1 MPAGCS
7 STPSASRRSAASSP
21 RSIRACAPTCCS
33 PQRSCTTSAGRA
45 SSGGRRSSPRPTRG
59 ACSATSTSGSGCSR
73 RSALPP
79 TCCTRS
85 PATTTSAR
93 RAQPR
98 QPSSTT
104 RTSSTRSRRRG
115 RCPTSLA
122 ALLALGASL
131 SWGVGDFL
139 GGVKARVMPSLLV
152 MAASQPFG
160 LAALGIAVA
169 VRGTGIPG
177 DEVAWAALAAVLGT
191 IGLFAFYRGMA
202 AGAISVVAPGAAVSG
217 DQVHGLQ
224 AIGFVAAV
232 GGSVAASLELRPE
245 RAQVAAGVG
254 WAAVAMLAFGAY
266 YIPMHAASTQDWLW
280 PAFLFRCTS
289 VTIVV
294 SLALARDLRPTGLRA
309 HWPALVAIGFL
320 DTGGNALFAAASSR
334 HGLLS
339 VVSVL
344 ASLYP
349 VVTVL
354 LARLMLGE
362 RVQRTQDAGVLL
374 VLVG

>member
-1 MPAGCS
+1 
-7 STPSASRRSAASSP
+7 
-21 RSIRACAPTCCS
+21 
-33 PQRSCTTSAGRA
+33 
-45 SSGGRRSSPRPTRG
+45 
-59 ACSATSTSGSGCSR
+59 
-73 RSALPP
+73 
-79 TCCTRS
+79 
-85 PATTTSAR
+85 
-93 RAQPR
+93 
-98 QPSSTT
+98 
-104 RTSSTRSRRRG
+104 
-115 RCPTSLA
+115 LA
-122 ALLALGASL
+122 ALLALAASL

-139 GGVKARVMPSLLV
+139 GGVKARVLPILLV

-177 DEVAWAALAAVLGT
+177 DEVAWAALSALLGT
-191 IGLFAFYRGMA
+191 AGLATFYRGMA
-202 AGAISVVAPGAAVSG
+202 AGAISVVAPIAALSAAIPVIWGVAVSG
-217 DQVHGLQ
+217 DRISGLQ
-224 AIGFVAAV
+224 AIGFIAAV

-254 WAAVAMLAFGAY
+254 WAMLAMLAFGAY
-266 YIPMHAASTQDWLW
+266 YVPMHAASGQDWLW

-294 SLALARDLRPTGLRA
+294 SLALLRGLRPTGLRGN
-309 HWPALVAIGFL
+309 WPALIAIGFL
-320 DTGGNALFAAASSR
+320 DTGGNALYAAASSS

-349 VVTVL
+349 VVTVV
-354 LARLMLGE
+354 LARVLLGE

-374 VLVG
+374 VLAGVVLITVGG

>member
-1 MPAGCS
+1 LG
-7 STPSASRRSAASSP
+7 
-21 RSIRACAPTCCS
+21 
-33 PQRSCTTSAGRA
+33 
-45 SSGGRRSSPRPTRG
+45 
-59 ACSATSTSGSGCSR
+59 
-73 RSALPP
+73 
-79 TCCTRS
+79 
-85 PATTTSAR
+85 
-93 RAQPR
+93 
-98 QPSSTT
+98 
-104 RTSSTRSRRRG
+104 
-115 RCPTSLA
+115 A

-177 DEVAWAALAAVLGT
+177 DEVAWSALSALLGT
-191 IGLFAFYRGMA
+191 VGLAAFYRGMA
-202 AGAISVVAPGAAVSG
+202 AGAISVVAPIAALSAGIPVIWGVAVSG
-217 DQVHGLQ
+217 DRISGLQ
-224 AIGFVAAV
+224 AMGFAAAV

-254 WAAVAMLAFGAY
+254 WAMLAMLAFGAY
-266 YIPMHAASTQDWLW
+266 YVPMHAASSQDWLW
-280 PAFLFRCTS
+280 PSFLFRCTS

-294 SLALARDLRPTGLRA
+294 SLALIRGLRPTGLRG
-309 HWPALVAIGFL
+309 HWAALIAIGFL
-320 DTGGNALFAAASSR
+320 DTGGNALFAAASSA

-354 LARLMLGE
+354 LARILLGE

-374 VLVG
+374 VLAGVVLITAGG

>member
-1 MPAGCS
+1 MG
-7 STPSASRRSAASSP
+7 
-21 RSIRACAPTCCS
+21 
-33 PQRSCTTSAGRA
+33 
-45 SSGGRRSSPRPTRG
+45 
-59 ACSATSTSGSGCSR
+59 
-73 RSALPP
+73 
-79 TCCTRS
+79 
-85 PATTTSAR
+85 
-93 RAQPR
+93 
-98 QPSSTT
+98 
-104 RTSSTRSRRRG
+104 
-115 RCPTSLA
+115 A
-122 ALLALGASL
+122 ALLALSASL

-160 LAALGIAVA
+160 LAALAIAVA

-177 DEVAWAALAAVLGT
+177 DEVAWSALSAVLGT
-191 IGLFAFYRGMA
+191 VGLLAFYRGMA
-202 AGAISVVAPGAAVSG
+202 AGAISVVAPLAALSASIPVIWGVAVSG

-232 GGSVAASLELRPE
+232 GGSVAASLERRPE
-245 RAQVAAGVG
+245 RTQLASGVG
-254 WAAVAMLAFGAY
+254 WAVLALLAFGAY

-289 VTIVV
+289 VTLVYSAVLLRGI
-294 SLALARDLRPTGLRA
+294 RPTGLRG
-309 HWPALVAIGFL
+309 HWRALIAIGFL
-320 DTGGNALFAAASSR
+320 DTGGNALFAAASS

-354 LARLMLGE
+354 LARLVLGE

-374 VLVG
+374 VLGGVVLITAGG